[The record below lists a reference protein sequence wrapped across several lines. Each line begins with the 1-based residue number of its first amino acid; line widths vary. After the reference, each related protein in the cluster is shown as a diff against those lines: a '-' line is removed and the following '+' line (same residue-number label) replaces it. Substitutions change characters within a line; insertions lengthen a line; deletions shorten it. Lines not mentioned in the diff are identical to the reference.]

1 MLPPSF
7 PSSLHKTSHHCVC
20 FEQRTLWSFASR
32 CNWKIGGALEEPEK
46 SASLGEG
53 PLCKVPLAPSEG
65 HHAFH
70 CSGKGQTFA
79 VSINPAQSIIGR
91 GDGSSWLLG
100 QRHAGSQSF
109 PLLTALYP
117 LRAWGITGNHRRF
130 LKSYPETCGGE
141 YLGIWGDTRTGAGGV
156 SNRLRSFLGTS

>member
-7 PSSLHKTSHHCVC
+7 HKTSHHCVC

-65 HHAFH
+65 HRFH
-70 CSGKGQTFA
+70 SSGKGQTFA
-79 VSINPAQSIIGR
+79 VSINPARSIIGR
-91 GDGSSWLLG
+91 LLG
-100 QRHAGSQSF
+100 ERHAGSQSF
-109 PLLTALYP
+109 PPLTVLYP
-117 LRAWGITGNHRRF
+117 LRLWGITGNRWRF
-130 LKSYPETCGGE
+130 LKSYPETCGRE
-141 YLGIWGDTRTGAGGV
+141 YLGIWGDTGTGAGV
-156 SNRLRSFLGTS
+156 SNRLWSFLGTS

>member
-1 MLPPSF
+1 MATWEAWLATIRREPLPHSPSAETSWLPEQGPDPGVLNGSVFWFKYYPHQCSLPP
-7 PSSLHKTSHHCVC
+7 SLHKTSHHCVC

-79 VSINPAQSIIGR
+79 VSFNPARSIIGR
-91 GDGSSWLLG
+91 GDGSS
-100 QRHAGSQSF
+100 
-109 PLLTALYP
+109 
-117 LRAWGITGNHRRF
+117 
-130 LKSYPETCGGE
+130 
-141 YLGIWGDTRTGAGGV
+141 
-156 SNRLRSFLGTS
+156 